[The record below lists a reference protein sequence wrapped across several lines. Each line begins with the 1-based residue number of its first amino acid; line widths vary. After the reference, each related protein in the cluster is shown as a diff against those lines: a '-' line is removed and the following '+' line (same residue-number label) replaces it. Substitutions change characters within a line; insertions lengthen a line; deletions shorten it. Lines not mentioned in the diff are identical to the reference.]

1 VTRSLPRNVEATRAL
16 AEELSVRYSREHGLN
31 RQAFAIRL
39 LIHLPRVANGDGDVD
54 PDSAADEAL
63 RLIETEEWADEQQLR
78 EKWTVSLPQVD
89 LAGTELVPLS
99 DGDAREIFGSLHF
112 LRSFRTGAQYFGL
125 RDARSGSLLSCCGV
139 APSRWQLVTD
149 ALAKSLLIAP
159 GEILDLCRMYTLPG
173 APRNSISRLLRLLV
187 HESASWSAPAHLLT
201 TVVDQNLGFTGS
213 AYASA
218 NWPLLAE
225 VEHLPYRYV
234 DKRYR
239 TAGQLFE
246 QYRTME
252 SAVLAEKLGPSF
264 QQSRGP
270 LRRSLVFGTA
280 LNKHF
285 KRAVSRRADL
295 PLLLSNPPGIV
306 DPPT

>member
-1 VTRSLPRNVEATRAL
+1 M
-16 AEELSVRYSREHGLN
+16 
-31 RQAFAIRL
+31 
-39 LIHLPRVANGDGDVD
+39 
-54 PDSAADEAL
+54 
-63 RLIETEEWADEQQLR
+63 IETEEWADEQQLR

-89 LAGTELVPLS
+89 LAATELVPLS

-187 HESASWSAPAHLLT
+187 HESASWSAPAQLLT

-252 SAVLAEKLGPSF
+252 SAVLAEKLGPELPAESRPASPLARVRDGVEQAF
-264 QQSRGP
+264 QA
-270 LRRSLVFGTA
+270 RRF
-280 LNKHF
+280 
-285 KRAVSRRADL
+285 
-295 PLLLSNPPGIV
+295 PPGRPATTVVEPPGHSRLPDIV
-306 DPPT
+306 DAATRSPGRPKSP